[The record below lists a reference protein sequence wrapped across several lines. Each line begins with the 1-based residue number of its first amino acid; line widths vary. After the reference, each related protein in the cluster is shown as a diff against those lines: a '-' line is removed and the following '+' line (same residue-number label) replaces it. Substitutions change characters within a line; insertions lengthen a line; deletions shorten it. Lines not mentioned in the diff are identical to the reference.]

1 MNRLPSN
8 PPPLRMARLAA
19 GVSQKELARMFG
31 RGNMWISR
39 IENGRRSTPLLE
51 SEAQKIAD
59 RLRRPV
65 EELFQE
71 AE

>member
-1 MNRLPSN
+1 MNKLSCN
-8 PPPLRMARLAA
+8 PCPLRLARFAA
-19 GVSQKELARMFG
+19 GVSQDALARMLG

-39 IENGRRSTPLLE
+39 IENGQRSTPLLE
-51 SEAQKIAD
+51 SEARKIAD
-59 RLRRPV
+59 RLGRPV

>member
-1 MNRLPSN
+1 MNKLSSN
-8 PPPLRMARLAA
+8 PSPFRLARFAA
-19 GVSQKELARMFG
+19 GVSQEELARIFG

-39 IENGRRSTPLLE
+39 IENGQRSTPLLE
-51 SEAQKIAD
+51 SEAKKIAD
-59 RLRRPV
+59 RLGRLV